1 MAINRFHLTL
11 SSTYRSNYRFRES
24 VVSLSKSNH
33 PESAPDSDF
42 LSATSKLSV
51 WRNAS
56 ACAPTEWLTAD
67 RNWSRCQMMKDM
79 IWCVCLVTPWTSSL
93 DVEDLDPC
101 NVVHFHFRFFSRP
114 VSGLYGT
121 KADVRHATKL
131 SNFVAQLYRA
141 TKLPKQLSVFHR
153 QTIATQTWLLVTQM
167 TT

>member
-56 ACAPTEWLTAD
+56 ACAPTEWLTAETGAAVKWWKTWFD
-67 RNWSRCQMMKDM
+67 
-79 IWCVCLVTPWTSSL
+79 
-93 DVEDLDPC
+93 
-101 NVVHFHFRFFSRP
+101 
-114 VSGLYGT
+114 
-121 KADVRHATKL
+121 A
-131 SNFVAQLYRA
+131 FVL
-141 TKLPKQLSVFHR
+141 
-153 QTIATQTWLLVTQM
+153 
-167 TT
+167 